1 MILDST
7 LRSIEIVL
15 AGAITTNQLKVTA
28 AWVDMDA
35 TTTTPGSTLSTSNNT
50 TAVTAVAAPAASTQ
64 RKVSS
69 LSIYNADTASA
80 TVAVRYNDNATI
92 YPIVTIS
99 VPSGYTL
106 FWTDVEGWKV
116 ISGAGSLQMGVVG
129 PAGLDGL
136 LTSVNEQT
144 GTTYTLVLA
153 DATKAV
159 RVTNGSAITVTV
171 PTNASV
177 ALPVRCVIPVF
188 QGGAG
193 LVTLAAAVGVTFE
206 SPFGLATTAI
216 GDFRI
221 LFQRAAN
228 IWVVC

>member
-1 MILDST
+1 MILDQT
-7 LRSIEIVL
+7 TRSIQIVL
-15 AGAITTNQLKVTA
+15 AGSITTSQLNVTA
-28 AWVDMDA
+28 AWVDMTA
-35 TTTTPGSTLSTSNNT
+35 SAVTPGSTVANSNNT
-50 TAVTAVAAPAASTQ
+50 TAVTVVAAPAASTQ

-80 TVAVRYNDNATI
+80 TVTVRYNDNATL
-92 YPIVTIS
+92 YSIVKIA
-99 VPSGYTL
+99 VPSGSTL
-106 FWTDVEGWKV
+106 FWTDIDGWKV
-116 ISGAGSLQMGVVG
+116 ISTAGSLQTGVVG

-144 GTTYTLVLA
+144 GTTYTLALT

-159 RVTNGSAITVTV
+159 RATNGSAITVTV
-171 PTNASV
+171 PTNASI

-193 LVTLAAAVGVTFE
+193 LVTIAAAGGVTFE
-206 SPFGLATTAI
+206 SPYGLATTAI
-216 GDFRI
+216 GDFRV

-228 IWVVC
+228 TWVVL

>member
-1 MILDST
+1 M
-7 LRSIEIVL
+7 
-15 AGAITTNQLKVTA
+15 
-28 AWVDMDA
+28 
-35 TTTTPGSTLSTSNNT
+35 
-50 TAVTAVAAPAASTQ
+50 
-64 RKVSS
+64 
-69 LSIYNADTASA
+69 
-80 TVAVRYNDNATI
+80 RYNDNATI

-99 VPSGYTL
+99 VPPGYTL

-116 ISGAGSLQMGVVG
+116 ISGTGSLQMGVVG

-144 GTTYTLVLA
+144 GTTYTLALA

-159 RVTNGSAITVTV
+159 RATNGSAITVTV